1 MLLDA
6 PLARGFLGLTGLTA
20 GGFLSL
26 TALRAR
32 GLWIALSGNA
42 YKVSVTGLTF
52 QYHMTRLPPGKVV
65 ATATKEG
72 KRRNGT

>member
-1 MLLDA
+1 MSRRVLKFDG
-6 PLARGFLGLTGLTA
+6 PLG
-20 GGFLSL
+20 
-26 TALRAR
+26 R

-52 QYHMTRLPPGKVV
+52 QYHMTCLPQGKVV